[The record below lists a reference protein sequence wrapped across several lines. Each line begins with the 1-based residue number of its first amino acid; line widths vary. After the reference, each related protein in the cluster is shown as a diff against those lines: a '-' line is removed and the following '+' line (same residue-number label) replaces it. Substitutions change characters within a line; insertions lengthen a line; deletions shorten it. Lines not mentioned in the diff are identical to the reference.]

1 MSWKVLGKFRVVRV
15 VAEVMRVL
23 ARVRSELTIGFAQ
36 NNTQRQSG
44 SPLPQLTV
52 TAACTGH
59 NASSVTLCQTGRA
72 QVQSVTCQGVE
83 SVDERGEGGYRRM
96 TTTTT
101 T

>member
-59 NASSVTLCQTGRA
+59 NASSVTCVRRA
-72 QVQSVTCQGVE
+72 GHKFKVSPVRARSPWTSV
-83 SVDERGEGGYRRM
+83 EREDIVA
-96 TTTTT
+96 
-101 T
+101 